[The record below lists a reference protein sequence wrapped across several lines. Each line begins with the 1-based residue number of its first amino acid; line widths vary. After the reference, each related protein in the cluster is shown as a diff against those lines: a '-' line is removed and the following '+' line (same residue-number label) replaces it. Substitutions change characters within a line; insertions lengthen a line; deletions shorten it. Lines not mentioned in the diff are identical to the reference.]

1 MSACFILTFREGDT
15 ATAALKQPYQ
25 AANHDFPEYLF
36 HSEAQKM
43 ILSLSALSWS
53 NFMAKRFH
61 NSPVP
66 LLDNAF
72 LGFESFIF
80 SLQRGGNGQQSGQ
93 PPVFVVPKLVQQVA
107 PGVQRRQPV
116 QQAARPPTPP
126 TQVVQAQRYREK
138 FRIEQL
144 INAIKIVRSGNDQRE
159 RNASITV
166 YLKSWRTSL
175 R

>member
-1 MSACFILTFREGDT
+1 
-15 ATAALKQPYQ
+15 
-25 AANHDFPEYLF
+25 
-36 HSEAQKM
+36 
-43 ILSLSALSWS
+43 
-53 NFMAKRFH
+53 MAKRFH

-66 LLDNAF
+66 LLDKAS

-107 PGVQRRQPV
+107 PGTQCKQPV

-144 INAIKIVRSGNDQRE
+144 INAIRWE
-159 RNASITV
+159 
-166 YLKSWRTSL
+166 
-175 R
+175 